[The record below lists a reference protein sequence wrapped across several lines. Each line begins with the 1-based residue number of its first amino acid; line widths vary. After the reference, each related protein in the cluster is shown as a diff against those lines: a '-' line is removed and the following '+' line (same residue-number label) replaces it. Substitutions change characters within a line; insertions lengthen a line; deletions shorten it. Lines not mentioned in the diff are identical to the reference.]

1 MKATELHDLPGQE
14 LEQKLQEF
22 KRELFNLRFQI
33 ATHQQENTA
42 GLNRTR
48 RVIRMRQRRQPKSHI
63 DHDALIILADLIE
76 AALKTIHDPLNGLH
90 QVLCHLQ

>member
-1 MKATELHDLPGQE
+1 MKAAELRDLPSQE
-14 LEQKLQEF
+14 LEQKLDEL

-48 RVIRMRQRRQPKSHI
+48 RDIARLKTVLRQRQLESKREKK
-63 DHDALIILADLIE
+63 E
-76 AALKTIHDPLNGLH
+76 
-90 QVLCHLQ
+90 

>member
-1 MKATELHDLPGQE
+1 MKAAELHDLPGQE
-14 LEQKLQEF
+14 LEQKLQEL

-48 RVIRMRQRRQPKSHI
+48 RDIARVKTELRQRQ
-63 DHDALIILADLIE
+63 
-76 AALKTIHDPLNGLH
+76 
-90 QVLCHLQ
+90 LQAVRKKKE

>member
-1 MKATELHDLPGQE
+1 MKAAELRDLPGQE

-48 RVIRMRQRRQPKSHI
+48 QDIARVKTELRLRQ
-63 DHDALIILADLIE
+63 
-76 AALKTIHDPLNGLH
+76 
-90 QVLCHLQ
+90 LQAVREKKE